1 MIHVKEALLRDK
13 FDNFRTFLDSNYNT
27 SHAKLS
33 DKLTDLSKDVNSLND
48 NLSKMSERSS
58 TRKISLKK
66 VRLKVKFN
74 RHILLAEL
82 RPFKLQ

>member
-33 DKLTDLSKDVNSLND
+33 DKLTDLSKDVNSLKD
-48 NLSKMSERSS
+48 NLSKNVRKVINAKNKSEKSS
-58 TRKISLKK
+58 TEGKI
-66 VRLKVKFN
+66 
-74 RHILLAEL
+74 
-82 RPFKLQ
+82 

>member
-33 DKLTDLSKDVNSLND
+33 DKLTDLSKDVNSLKD
-48 NLSKMSERSS
+48 NLSKNVRKVVNAKNKSEKSS
-58 TRKISLKK
+58 TEGKI
-66 VRLKVKFN
+66 
-74 RHILLAEL
+74 
-82 RPFKLQ
+82 

>member
-33 DKLTDLSKDVNSLND
+33 DKLTDLSKDVNSLKD
-48 NLSKMSERSS
+48 NLSKNVRKVVNAKNKSEKSS
-58 TRKISLKK
+58 TEG
-66 VRLKVKFN
+66 N
-74 RHILLAEL
+74 HEAYM
-82 RPFKLQ
+82 